1 MLVIKTRSLRSF
13 NGIFISGFQMKSL
26 WFCDEIAYEMVGVT
40 MVSFDEMVALLRWER
55 EKRESATG

>member
-1 MLVIKTRSLRSF
+1 MSPLKMLVIKTRSLRSF

-40 MVSFDEMVALLRWER
+40 MVSFDEMVALLR
-55 EKRESATG
+55 